1 MLWGGKMDRKSKM
14 SSYIMR
20 EPTILAV
27 NMAMDRFPYA
37 KDPKRPETYSKYN
50 EGWSD
55 ACDYILGMIE
65 AENIEDVAPVVHGR
79 WLKNERFKQK
89 RRKCSE
95 CGFDSDFE
103 FNFCPNCG
111 ARMDAEFI

>member
-1 MLWGGKMDRKSKM
+1 MDEYIKRNSLFEKMQERDLCLCVSE
-14 SSYIMR
+14 SDIMDT
-20 EPTILAV
+20 PA
-27 NMAMDRFPYA
+27 
-37 KDPKRPETYSKYN
+37 
-50 EGWSD
+50 
-55 ACDYILGMIE
+55 
-65 AENIEDVAPVVHGR
+65 EDVAPVVHGR

-111 ARMDAEFI
+111 ARMDAEYVEK